1 MRHIGGL
8 AVGIWLFA
16 ASTSTLADDLGSWG
30 TVSGS
35 VAVLTDYVARGGSLT
50 RGQPAGQISLE
61 WARLLEPALTIYA
74 GTFMSNVLIPDID
87 TSRNLPFRVEFNL
100 DAGVRYKMT
109 DRLSLD
115 IGYIRYLFPW
125 PGAKIQPGS
134 KPPDW
139 SELYALVDYDAGV
152 ARLHGQLYHSENFS
166 FGSGKGNYVSAAID
180 VPLPWHSLLLTAHVG
195 HQDVEDHVPLGLPN
209 YSEFSIGVSRDCP
222 ELQGINLALMAA
234 ATTVG
239 RNALLTDKRDAQRT
253 RVDPRVYDT
262 FKPRV
267 AFVITKQF

>member
-8 AVGIWLFA
+8 VAGIGLLA
-16 ASTSTLADDLGSWG
+16 ASTSALAEVLGSWG

-35 VAVLTDYVARGGSLT
+35 VAALTDYIARGGSLT

-61 WARLLEPALTIYA
+61 WARSLEPGLTIYA
-74 GTFMSNVLIPDID
+74 GTFVSNVLIPDID
-87 TSRNLPFRVEFNL
+87 TSRDLPFRVEFNL
-100 DAGVRYKMT
+100 DAGARYKVT

-125 PGAKIQPGS
+125 PGAKLQPDS

-139 SELYALVDYDAGV
+139 SEVYAFVDYDAGV
-152 ARLHGQLYHSENFS
+152 ARLHGQFYHSQNFS
-166 FGSGKGNYVSAAID
+166 FGSGKGNYVSGAID
-180 VPLPWHSLLLTAHVG
+180 VPLPWHNLILTVHVG
-195 HQDVEDHVPLGLPN
+195 HQDVEDHAPLGLPN
-209 YSEFSIGVSRDCP
+209 YSDFGIALSRNCP
-222 ELQGINLALMAA
+222 ELWGINLALTAS

-239 RNALLTDKRDAQRT
+239 RNAVLTDKNNGLRT

-267 AFVITKQF
+267 AFVVTKQF